1 MKKWMV
7 AAMILSGLGYLIV
20 SESDITIL
28 KWILKPGTVLF
39 IICYAALS
47 DKANRPYRNLIVA
60 GLLASA
66 AGDCF
71 LLIPGN
77 QWFLW
82 GLGSFLVAHL
92 LYISAFLSRQRF
104 AFYHCFYMIILVI
117 YGYWLLERLG
127 AGLRLQH
134 IEQLWVPI
142 GVYVLVI
149 SVMLWTAIVSRNW
162 LASIGAL
169 SFVFSDTLLAWNMFI
184 EPVSWASF
192 GVMISYY
199 LAQFLIAASIRENRG
214 DHFFRELI

>member
-1 MKKWMV
+1 MLKKWIV
-7 AAMILSGLGYLIV
+7 AAMILSGLGYLLV
-20 SESDITIL
+20 YESDFSIL

-47 DKANRPYRNLIVA
+47 DKASRSYRNLIVA

-71 LLIPGN
+71 LLMPGN

-82 GLGSFLVAHL
+82 GLGSFLIAHL

-104 AFYHCFYMIILVI
+104 AFYHCFYMIPLVI
-117 YGYWLLERLG
+117 YEYWLLERLG
-127 AGLRLQH
+127 EGLRLQH
-134 IEQLWVPI
+134 NEQLWVPI
-142 GVYVLVI
+142 VVYVLVI

-162 LASIGAL
+162 LASIGAF
-169 SFVFSDTLLAWNMFI
+169 SFVFSDSLLAWNMVI
-184 EPVSWASF
+184 EPVSWAGL

-199 LAQFLIAASIRENRG
+199 LAQFLIAASIRSHQG
-214 DHFFRELI
+214 GWK